1 MRGLHLCIGALS
13 VALATAT
20 ANAAMVTSVNV
31 NFRQPSGNINV
42 TGAWDST
49 VSPLP
54 YASQPVTPVAWT
66 NTDRL
71 ASDTPGDVLVLNDS
85 MDQPTGLNY
94 TISGFTQDQ
103 TDTWSGLNLLKSGF
117 WATAPMTLAVG
128 GLATDG
134 TTYDLY
140 IACAEGNAAFPMS
153 LSVAGDP
160 TAQSTTG
167 AQASSFAVGVNY
179 VLFSNELPSGGQ
191 LVATLTGG
199 VTILSGFQITPHAVP
214 EPASLA
220 LLGLGAS
227 TLLRR
232 RR

>member
-20 ANAAMVTSVNV
+20 ANAEKVTSVNV

-160 TAQSTTG
+160 TAQSTIAPIRTTRHSLRVISRLVPRFTPKPP
-167 AQASSFAVGVNY
+167 QDR
-179 VLFSNELPSGGQ
+179 LP
-191 LVATLTGG
+191 T
-199 VTILSGFQITPHAVP
+199 
-214 EPASLA
+214 EPQGSW
-220 LLGLGAS
+220 
-227 TLLRR
+227 RR
-232 RR
+232 QDSPW